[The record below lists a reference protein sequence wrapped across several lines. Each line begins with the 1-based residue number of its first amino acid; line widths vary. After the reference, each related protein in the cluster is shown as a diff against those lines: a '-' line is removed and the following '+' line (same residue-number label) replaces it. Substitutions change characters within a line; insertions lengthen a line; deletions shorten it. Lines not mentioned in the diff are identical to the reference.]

1 MSGDRAARNTQPSPP
16 HIERASVNEIMPPE
30 ITGQILALCDD
41 LGAMAPLYLDVSPAP
56 EARTGWCSANVLER
70 CREKGGEPL
79 YGWLLWE
86 ASGLYLNA
94 EFHCVWRD
102 GQDLHDIT
110 PTQEGETS
118 VLFAP
123 DPRYAADFDFKRRPN
138 NRRFR
143 SYGWGRT
150 GAARPGEAW
159 RGERPGARIQKAEGG
174 EEERYASPDDP
185 VLASARSAGDAD
197 RRIPLRR
204 GADGWDV
211 DRDRARYGVPGSEF
225 GRGVSPPRVRDQPH
239 EEGNDASGRSRDDG
253 TFAVTDISRA
263 RLLHH

>member
-1 MSGDRAARNTQPSPP
+1 MSGGRAAQNTQPSRP

-41 LGAMAPLYLDVSPAP
+41 LGAMAPLYLNVSPAP
-56 EARTGWCSANVLER
+56 EARMGWCSTNVLDR
-70 CREKGGEPL
+70 CREKGGEPR

-110 PTQEGETS
+110 PTQEGETC

-143 SYGWGRT
+143 SYGWAEREPLVRAKLGEASGPALEYRRRRAEKKSVTLRQMILSSLPRDRLEMLIDEFLFAAGRT
-150 GAARPGEAW
+150 DGMLTVTE
-159 RGERPGARIQKAEGG
+159 RGTECLAPNSVAEYRRRVFEINLMRKEMMHLAVHGMTG
-174 EEERYASPDDP
+174 LSP
-185 VLASARSAGDAD
+185 
-197 RRIPLRR
+197 
-204 GADGWDV
+204 
-211 DRDRARYGVPGSEF
+211 
-225 GRGVSPPRVRDQPH
+225 
-239 EEGNDASGRSRDDG
+239 
-253 TFAVTDISRA
+253 
-263 RLLHH
+263 

>member
-1 MSGDRAARNTQPSPP
+1 M
-16 HIERASVNEIMPPE
+16 NEITPPE

-41 LGAMAPLYLDVSPAP
+41 LGAMAPLYLNVSPAP
-56 EARTGWCSANVLER
+56 EARMGWCSTNVLDQ
-70 CREKGGEPL
+70 CRKEGGRPL

-110 PTQEGETS
+110 PTQEGETC

-143 SYGWGRT
+143 SYGWAEREPLVRAKLGEASGSALEYRRRRAEKKSVTLRQMILSSLPRDRLEMLIDEFLFAAGRT
-150 GAARPGEAW
+150 DGMLTVTE
-159 RGERPGARIQKAEGG
+159 RGTECLAPNSVAEYRRRVF
-174 EEERYASPDDP
+174 EINLMRKNIFKM
-185 VLASARSAGDAD
+185 AD
-197 RRIPLRR
+197 RAVR
-204 GADGWDV
+204 GTTGF
-211 DRDRARYGVPGSEF
+211 S
-225 GRGVSPPRVRDQPH
+225 
-239 EEGNDASGRSRDDG
+239 
-253 TFAVTDISRA
+253 
-263 RLLHH
+263 L